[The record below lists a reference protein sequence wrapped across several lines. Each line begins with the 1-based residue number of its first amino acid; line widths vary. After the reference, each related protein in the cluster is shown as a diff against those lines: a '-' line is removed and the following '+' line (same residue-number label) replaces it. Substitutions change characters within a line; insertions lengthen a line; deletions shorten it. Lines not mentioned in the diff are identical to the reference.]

1 MTRVAIPTRRRTTSS
16 GRERWWKRTSKL
28 GRARETDRFRYGAAV
43 ATTVAAIGVSLA
55 LRPILDTTSL
65 SPFYG
70 SVVLAVSFGGLGPGL
85 LALALAMGASALV
98 LWHPLY
104 NLGSTGGHDLTRWLI
119 FSCLGA
125 LIVGVGNELHRRQ
138 ELLEEVSDE
147 LYAVQGITEVFASAK
162 NPAQIA
168 DAVLT
173 RGLRVIEAASGAV
186 YVFDDEQDEL
196 VLERAVG
203 YPPELTELL
212 RRVPLDARLPVAAAM
227 QTREAVFLGSP
238 AEMDDQFGDIADQY
252 LPVGR
257 ALAAVP
263 LFHRSRPVGAVV
275 FAFLEERTFSDE
287 QISSILALAGLCEDA
302 MARAKEQ
309 QTEHAISMTLQ
320 RSLLPLSLP
329 DFPGLEVAADYLP
342 GAVEADVG
350 GDWYDGVM
358 LDDGRVVLTVGDIA
372 GRGVQAA
379 ALMSRLRIAL
389 KCYAVDG
396 SGPAEALA
404 RLDAFI
410 VHLPEDY
417 FATVVMIRVDPE
429 TGEVEYACAGHPP
442 PVLVTAGG
450 NASLLEEG
458 RSGPIDVGVP
468 PSERSDAS
476 VRLVPGD
483 ALLLYTDGLIE
494 QREKPI
500 SEGLHVL
507 LDALASVD
515 GSSARVLVNLVVSRL
530 RAEHELEDDVA
541 LLAVR
546 FVQPASRRSSV

>member
-1 MTRVAIPTRRRTTSS
+1 
-16 GRERWWKRTSKL
+16 
-28 GRARETDRFRYGAAV
+28 
-43 ATTVAAIGVSLA
+43 

-70 SVVLAVSFGGLGPGL
+70 SVALAVWFGGLGPGL
-85 LALALAMGASALV
+85 VALGLAMGAGAIV
-98 LWHPLY
+98 LWHPIFD
-104 NLGSTGGHDLTRWLI
+104 LGSTGGHDLTRWLI
-119 FSCLGA
+119 FTCLGG
-125 LIVGVGNELHRRQ
+125 LVVVLGTELHRRQ
-138 ELLEEVSDE
+138 DMLEEVGDE
-147 LYAVQGITEVFASAK
+147 LHAVQGITEVFARAK
-162 NPAQIA
+162 SPSEIA

-173 RGLRVIEAASGAV
+173 RGLQVIEAGSGAV
-186 YVFDDEQDEL
+186 YVFDDEQEEL
-196 VLERAVG
+196 ALERAVG
-203 YPPELTELL
+203 YPPELTEML
-212 RRVPLDARLPVAAAM
+212 RRVPLDAPLPVAAATR
-227 QTREAVFLGSP
+227 TREAVFLGSP
-238 AEMDDQFGDIADQY
+238 AEMEEQFGDAAAEGY

-257 ALAAVP
+257 ALSAVP

-275 FAFLEERTFSDE
+275 FAFREEQDFSDD
-287 QISSILALAGLCEDA
+287 QISSILALAALCEEA

-309 QTEHAISMTLQ
+309 QTEHGISMTLQ
-320 RSLLPLSLP
+320 RSMLPLSLP

-350 GDWYDGVM
+350 GDWYDGVV

-372 GRGVQAA
+372 GRGVHAA

-396 SGPAEALA
+396 SSPAEALA
-404 RLDAFI
+404 RLDVFI
-410 VHLPEDY
+410 AHLPEDY

-442 PVLVTAGG
+442 PVLVRAGG
-450 NASLLEEG
+450 TVSLLEEG
-458 RSGPIDVGVP
+458 RSGPIDVGVQ
-468 PSERSDAS
+468 PSERADAS
-476 VRLVPGD
+476 VRLAPGD

-500 SEGLHVL
+500 SEGMQVL
-507 LDALASVD
+507 LDALTRVD

-546 FVQPASRRSSV
+546 FVQPTRNGRNV